1 MNKEAIIN
9 YIKDNGDLIILVVV
23 LIIGTMVFF
32 SLIGLDLNPVVN
44 NNLEKVVTIEKFTG
58 NDACKYNSTNL
69 KKQDEFC
76 KSLNNNNCEK
86 LDCCG
91 VINSNSKYTC
101 RAVDKRGNAIYT
113 DNKENFVTDEMYYN
127 NNIQQRDN
135 YRQPTNLKNRFQEIK
150 EHREDV
156 KRKNLITTVSVVNK
170 NRRNRHRP
178 SGF

>member
-9 YIKDNGDLIILVVV
+9 YIKENGDLIILVVV

-127 NNIQQRDN
+127 NNIKQKNIYKQQSSLRN
-135 YRQPTNLKNRFQEIK
+135 KFEETQEM
-150 EHREDV
+150 REDI
-156 KRKNLITTVSVVNK
+156 KRKNRTFALNTLRN
-170 NRRNRHRP
+170 NREKRHIQ
-178 SGF
+178 

>member
-69 KKQDEFC
+69 
-76 KSLNNNNCEK
+76 
-86 LDCCG
+86 
-91 VINSNSKYTC
+91 
-101 RAVDKRGNAIYT
+101 
-113 DNKENFVTDEMYYN
+113 
-127 NNIQQRDN
+127 
-135 YRQPTNLKNRFQEIK
+135 
-150 EHREDV
+150 
-156 KRKNLITTVSVVNK
+156 NLI
-170 NRRNRHRP
+170 
-178 SGF
+178 F